1 MKDAVG
7 CSSAGKLP
15 VRTAANVLRSVVQSS
30 LNGLVKAARREIGLG
45 ASIPGV
51 RLLVKPPAQF
61 LQLLRRERID
71 SALDFFDRA

>member
-1 MKDAVG
+1 
-7 CSSAGKLP
+7 
-15 VRTAANVLRSVVQSS
+15 
-30 LNGLVKAARREIGLG
+30 LVKAARREIGLG